1 MYISVLETMEKN
13 TENERGRREMVRELE
28 WELPSSLK
36 HDASNEIMSCTIHF
50 LVRAYN

>member
-1 MYISVLETMEKN
+1 MLETKEKN
-13 TENERGRREMVRELE
+13 TENERESREREKVREIE